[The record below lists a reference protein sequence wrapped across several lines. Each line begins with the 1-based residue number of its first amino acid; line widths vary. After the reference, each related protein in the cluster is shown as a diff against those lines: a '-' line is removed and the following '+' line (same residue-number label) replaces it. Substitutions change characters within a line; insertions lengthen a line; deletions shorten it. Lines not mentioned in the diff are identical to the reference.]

1 MRNRFWLAVCA
12 LSVLATS
19 SFATTRYVSL
29 AGNNTPPYTNWLTA
43 ATNIQ
48 YAISASTNGDIV
60 VVTNGTY
67 NTGGAVV
74 YGTMTNR
81 IAITNGIT
89 VKSFNGAAVTT
100 IVGKGPLGSD
110 AIRCA
115 WIASNAVLDGF
126 TLSNGFTLAEG
137 HSVNETC
144 GGGAWCEYDGAIL
157 SNCFITTCEAANM
170 GGGFHYGRAVNCVIS
185 NNTAVYGGGG
195 EGSSA
200 DADLI
205 DHCTFVA
212 NRSVRD
218 GGGLY
223 SGKGVR
229 NSHFAGNKAGER
241 GGGLY
246 GVWNAE
252 SCTIAGNFAQ
262 EGGGVNGT
270 TISNSVVYY
279 NKDQFGSPNHGGSV
293 ISYSCTTPLPGGVGN
308 ITNSPGLAGLWNPH
322 LVTNSPCL
330 NKGTNSGWMA
340 TAGDIDGEAR
350 LSGFVDMG
358 CDEMYTAGMG
368 TSIFVVV
375 TMDCTNAVVG
385 MPIRIG
391 VEISKRPRHFSWNFG
406 DGSGALSETVVEHAY
421 AQAGY
426 YVVTNRAWNNI
437 GYIEVTRGV
446 RVYDGFTNYVAKG
459 GSDTPPYDTWAK
471 AASNIQAAVAVCAKG
486 GTVLISNGVYS
497 LGGVELFSSNRVAI
511 TNAMTVRGVNG
522 AAQTVI
528 VGVPLTTL
536 AAMRGAYVCG
546 GARLEGVTLCDGRS
560 RGSSV
565 PIQSISET
573 LGGGLF
579 AESGAVIVDC
589 VISNNGA
596 LNGGGSVGW
605 GTFRGC
611 TLANNSSA
619 NSGGGALYGY
629 FTNCTIGPGNESDYG
644 GGLSQAELDG
654 CRVFT
659 NHAYE
664 FGGGMAYGTARR
676 SWFEG
681 NSANDYSSSGVGGA
695 TYYSVL
701 ENCRV
706 LWNTARNAGGGTY
719 FGTVRHCTLRGN
731 DAVSGSG
738 GGAYGG
744 SIVSSVIWQ
753 NYAVSDN
760 NVSLSSGSLDY
771 SCTTPDPGGTGNITD
786 DPQFINDFV
795 GDYRLLSTSP
805 CIDKGSPT
813 STVSNDYDGVWR
825 PLDGNGDGTNR
836 VDMGAYEFATTNVD
850 LDADGLSDSLEVY
863 TYGSDPHKADT
874 DADTQ
879 TDGEEVLAGSN
890 PTSPTNYFRA
900 GTLGR
905 GPSGASYVVSW
916 DSLTGRVYTLREV
929 SPIGGVWSNV
939 AGYATVTGTGARISY
954 TNPTPPNLKFH
965 SLRVRR
971 VGP

>member
-1 MRNRFWLAVCA
+1 MKHRFLFVVCA
-12 LSVLATS
+12 LILLTTS
-19 SFATTRYVSL
+19 SFAITRYVSPTG
-29 AGNNTPPYTNWLTA
+29 GNTSPYTNWTDA
-43 ATNIQ
+43 ATSIQ
-48 YAISASTNGDIV
+48 SAINACTNGDV
-60 VVTNGTY
+60 VMVTNGTY
-67 NTGGAVV
+67 STGGVAV

-81 IAITNGIT
+81 IAITNAIT
-89 VKSFNGAAVTT
+89 VKSVNGAAFTR
-100 IVGKGPLGSD
+100 IVGQGPIGSN

-115 WIASNAVLDGF
+115 WVASNAVLDGF

-144 GGGAWCEYDGAIL
+144 GGGVWCEYDGAII
-157 SNCFITTCEAANM
+157 SNCVITTCGAANM
-170 GGGFHYGRAVNCVIS
+170 GGGFHYGRIVNCVLS

-200 DADLI
+200 DADVI

-223 SGKGVR
+223 GGKSVR
-229 NSHFAGNKAGER
+229 NSHFAGNRAGEL
-241 GGGLY
+241 GGGMRA
-246 GVWNAE
+246 VWNAE
-252 SCTIAGNFAQ
+252 SCTVAGNFAQ
-262 EGGGVNGT
+262 EGGGVSGT
-270 TISNSVVYY
+270 TISNSVIYY
-279 NKDQFGSPNHGGSV
+279 NSDQFGSPNHGGSV
-293 ISYSCTTPLPGGVGN
+293 ISYSCTTPHPGGAGN

-330 NKGTNSGWMA
+330 NKGTNSEWMA
-340 TAGDIDGEAR
+340 AAVDVDGEPR

-358 CDEMYTAGMG
+358 CDELYTAGMN

-385 MPIRIG
+385 VPIRFS
-391 VEISKRPRHFSWNFG
+391 VEISKRPKHFSWNFG

-426 YVVTNRAWNNI
+426 YVVTNRAWNNF
-437 GYIEVTRGV
+437 GYVEVAKGV
-446 RVYDGFTNYVAKG
+446 RIHDSFTNYVAKG
-459 GSDTPPYDTWAK
+459 GSDTAPYDTWAK
-471 AASNIQAAVAVCAKG
+471 AASNIQAAVSICAKG
-486 GTVLISNGVYS
+486 GTVLISNGVYD
-497 LGGVELFSSNRVAI
+497 LGGAEVFSSNRVAI

-528 VGVPLTTL
+528 LGVPLTSL
-536 AAMRGAYVCG
+536 QAMRGAYVCS

-605 GTFRGC
+605 GTFEGC
-611 TLANNSSA
+611 TLADNSAA

-629 FTNCTIGPGNESDYG
+629 FRNCTIGPENAAKYG
-644 GGLSQAELDG
+644 AGLSQAEAEG
-654 CRVFT
+654 CGIYT
-659 NHAYE
+659 NRASE
-664 FGGGMAYGTARR
+664 FGGGMSYGTAHRCHL
-676 SWFEG
+676 EG
-681 NSANDYSSSGVGGA
+681 NVANDYSSTGVGGA
-695 TYYSVL
+695 AYYAIL
-701 ENCRV
+701 ENCLV

-753 NYAVSDN
+753 NYAVSDT

-786 DPQFINDFV
+786 DPQFVNDFP
-795 GDYRLLSTSP
+795 GDYRLLSNSP
-805 CIDKGSPT
+805 CIDKGDPLS
-813 STVSNDYDGVWR
+813 SVSNDYDGVWR

-836 VDMGAYEFATTNVD
+836 VDMGAYEFAATSADN
-850 LDADGLSDSLEVY
+850 DADGLSDSLEVY
-863 TYGSDPHKADT
+863 TYHSDPHRADT

-890 PTSPTNYFRA
+890 PTNSASFFGA
-900 GTLGR
+900 GSIDLN
-905 GPSGASYVVSW
+905 GAGAGYVVSW

-929 SPIGGVWSNV
+929 SPIAGVWSNV
-939 AGYATVTGTGARISY
+939 AGYSSYTGTGARISY
-954 TNPTPPNLKFH
+954 INSAPSDIRFH

-971 VGP
+971 TP